1 MNRNQ
6 MQNYILQYSS
16 FLDIQNKRDILRI
29 IQINNQESSILNS
42 RRKDIDIDLD
52 IVNDIT
58 INQIYDIV
66 KNRIEYLNKPSIY

>member
-1 MNRNQ
+1 
-6 MQNYILQYSS
+6 MQNYILQYAS
-16 FLDIQNKRDILRI
+16 FLDIQNKKDILRI

-42 RRKDIDIDLD
+42 RRKDVDIDLD

>member
-1 MNRNQ
+1 MNKNQ
-6 MQNYILQYSS
+6 MQNYIIQYSN
-16 FLDIQNKRDILRI
+16 FLDTKNKKDILKV

-52 IVNDIT
+52 IVNEES

-66 KNRIEYLNKPSIY
+66 KSRIDYLNKPSMY

>member
-1 MNRNQ
+1 MKRNQ
-6 MQNYILQYSS
+6 MQNYIIQYSS
-16 FLDIQNKRDILRI
+16 FLETKNKRDILKV

-52 IVNDIT
+52 IVNEIT

-66 KNRIEYLNKPSIY
+66 KNRIEYLNKPSMY

>member
-1 MNRNQ
+1 
-6 MQNYILQYSS
+6 MQNYILQYASY
-16 FLDIQNKRDILRI
+16 LETKNKRDILRI

-58 INQIYDIV
+58 INQIYNIV
-66 KNRIEYLNKPSIY
+66 KNRIEYLNKPSMY

>member
-1 MNRNQ
+1 
-6 MQNYILQYSS
+6 MQNYIIQYSH
-16 FLDIQNKRDILRI
+16 FLDTKNKKDILKV

-52 IVNDIT
+52 IVNEES

-66 KNRIEYLNKPSIY
+66 KSKIDYLNKPSMY

>member
-1 MNRNQ
+1 
-6 MQNYILQYSS
+6 MQNYILQYAS
-16 FLDIQNKRDILRI
+16 FLGIQNKKDILQI

-66 KNRIEYLNKPSIY
+66 KRRIEYLNKPSIY

>member
-1 MNRNQ
+1 
-6 MQNYILQYSS
+6 MQNYIIQYSS
-16 FLDIQNKRDILRI
+16 FLDTKNKKDILKV

-52 IVNDIT
+52 IVNEES

-66 KNRIEYLNKPSIY
+66 KNRIDYLNKPSMY

>member
-16 FLDIQNKRDILRI
+16 FLDIQNKRDIFQI

-52 IVNDIT
+52 IVNEES

>member
-6 MQNYILQYSS
+6 MQNYILQYAS
-16 FLDIQNKRDILRI
+16 FLDIQNKRDILQI

-66 KNRIEYLNKPSIY
+66 KRRIEYLNKPSIY

>member
-1 MNRNQ
+1 MNKNQ
-6 MQNYILQYSS
+6 MQNYILQYAS
-16 FLDIQNKRDILRI
+16 FLDIQNKKDILRI

-42 RRKDIDIDLD
+42 RRKDVDIDLD

>member
-1 MNRNQ
+1 

-16 FLDIQNKRDILRI
+16 YLETKNKRDILRI

-42 RRKDIDIDLD
+42 RRKDVDIDLD
-52 IVNDIT
+52 IINDIT

-66 KNRIEYLNKPSIY
+66 KSRIDYLNKPSIY

>member
-1 MNRNQ
+1 MNKNQ

-16 FLDIQNKRDILRI
+16 YLETKNKRDILRI

-42 RRKDIDIDLD
+42 RRKDVDIDLD
-52 IVNDIT
+52 IINDIT

-66 KNRIEYLNKPSIY
+66 KNRIS

>member
-1 MNRNQ
+1 MNKNQ
-6 MQNYILQYSS
+6 MQNYILQYAS

-42 RRKDIDIDLD
+42 RRKDVDIDLD

-58 INQIYDIV
+58 INQIYNIV
-66 KNRIEYLNKPSIY
+66 KRRIEYLNKPSIY

>member
-6 MQNYILQYSS
+6 MQNYILQYAS
-16 FLDIQNKRDILRI
+16 FLDIQNKRDILQI

-66 KNRIEYLNKPSIY
+66 KNRIEYLNKPSMY

>member
-1 MNRNQ
+1 MNKNQ
-6 MQNYILQYSS
+6 MQNYILQYASY
-16 FLDIQNKRDILRI
+16 LETKNKRDILRI

-58 INQIYDIV
+58 INQIYNIV
-66 KNRIEYLNKPSIY
+66 KNRIEYLNKPSMY

>member
-6 MQNYILQYSS
+6 MQNYILQYAS
-16 FLDIQNKRDILRI
+16 FLDIQNKRDILQI

-42 RRKDIDIDLD
+42 RRKDVDIDLD

-58 INQIYDIV
+58 INQMYDIV
-66 KNRIEYLNKPSIY
+66 KRRIEYLSKPSIY

>member
-1 MNRNQ
+1 

-16 FLDIQNKRDILRI
+16 FLDIQNKRDILQL

-52 IVNDIT
+52 IVNEES

>member
-1 MNRNQ
+1 MNKNQ
-6 MQNYILQYSS
+6 MQNYIIQYSS
-16 FLDIQNKRDILRI
+16 FLDTKNKKDILKV

-52 IVNDIT
+52 TVNEES

-66 KNRIEYLNKPSIY
+66 KNRIDYLNKPSMY

>member
-6 MQNYILQYSS
+6 MQNYILQYAS
-16 FLDIQNKRDILRI
+16 FLDIQNKRDIFQI

-42 RRKDIDIDLD
+42 RRKDVDIDLD

>member
-1 MNRNQ
+1 
-6 MQNYILQYSS
+6 MQNYILQYAS
-16 FLDIQNKRDILRI
+16 FLDIQNKRDILQI

>member
-16 FLDIQNKRDILRI
+16 YLETKNKRDIFQI

-42 RRKDIDIDLD
+42 RRKDVDIDLD

>member
-16 FLDIQNKRDILRI
+16 FLETKNKRDILQI

-58 INQIYDIV
+58 INQIYNIV